1 MAVIDKVKGPAVVSP
16 PMSGQAKGL
25 ARANSPLEK
34 ASSHLVSTAGRE
46 MAKVYR
52 ETRCNKILPSN
63 GTKLV
68 YMLINILKAYEVTE
82 IEKRLSNLELA
93 NLQSNK

>member
-1 MAVIDKVKGPAVVSP
+1 MTEHRIEHLPAN
-16 PMSGQAKGL
+16 QAITEVLDNPTPRITL
-25 ARANSPLEK
+25 ATSEDIR
-34 ASSHLVSTAGRE
+34 RE

-52 ETRCNKILPSN
+52 ETRCNKILPTN

-82 IEKRLSNLELA
+82 IEKRLTDLELA
-93 NLQSNK
+93 YTEGNK

>member
-1 MAVIDKVKGPAVVSP
+1 MTTSCIEY
-16 PMSGQAKGL
+16 
-25 ARANSPLEK
+25 SPLNQ
-34 ASSHLVSTAGRE
+34 ASTEVLDNPTPRINLATSEDIRRE

-68 YMLINILKAYEVTE
+68 YMLMNILKAYTR
-82 IEKRLSNLELA
+82 RLRR
-93 NLQSNK
+93 

>member
-1 MAVIDKVKGPAVVSP
+1 MHTDTEVIDNPTTRIN
-16 PMSGQAKGL
+16 L
-25 ARANSPLEK
+25 
-34 ASSHLVSTAGRE
+34 STSEDIRRE

-52 ETRCNKILPSN
+52 ETRCNKIIPSN

-82 IEKRLSNLELA
+82 IEKRLTDLELA
-93 NLQSNK
+93 NLEVRK

>member
-1 MAVIDKVKGPAVVSP
+1 MHIDTAITEDPHP
-16 PMSGQAKGL
+16 RINL
-25 ARANSPLEK
+25 
-34 ASSHLVSTAGRE
+34 STSEDIRRE

-82 IEKRLSNLELA
+82 IEKRLADLELGHLEG
-93 NLQSNK
+93 NR

>member
-1 MAVIDKVKGPAVVSP
+1 MHTDTEVIDDSTPRIN
-16 PMSGQAKGL
+16 L
-25 ARANSPLEK
+25 ATSEDIR
-34 ASSHLVSTAGRE
+34 RE

-52 ETRCNKILPSN
+52 ETRCNKIMPSN

-82 IEKRLSNLELA
+82 IEKRLTDLELA
-93 NLQSNK
+93 HLESSK

>member
-1 MAVIDKVKGPAVVSP
+1 MTSGITELKAESHERYRIDDDSTPRIN
-16 PMSGQAKGL
+16 L
-25 ARANSPLEK
+25 ATSEDIR
-34 ASSHLVSTAGRE
+34 RE

-82 IEKRLSNLELA
+82 IEKRLADLELA
-93 NLQSNK
+93 HSEGRR

>member
-1 MAVIDKVKGPAVVSP
+1 MHTDTQIIEDPHP
-16 PMSGQAKGL
+16 RINL
-25 ARANSPLEK
+25 
-34 ASSHLVSTAGRE
+34 STSEDIRRE

-63 GTKLV
+63 CTKLV

-82 IEKRLSNLELA
+82 IEKRLSDLELSNLEG
-93 NLQSNK
+93 KK

>member
-1 MAVIDKVKGPAVVSP
+1 M
-16 PMSGQAKGL
+16 
-25 ARANSPLEK
+25 
-34 ASSHLVSTAGRE
+34 STACTKYLLTTKDTSVIVGDPTPRINLSTPDDIRRE

-52 ETRCNKILPSN
+52 ETRSNKILPNN

-82 IEKRLSNLELA
+82 IEKRLTDLELVH
-93 NLQSNK
+93 LEGHK

>member
-1 MAVIDKVKGPAVVSP
+1 MSSDITKLRAKSP
-16 PMSGQAKGL
+16 VDAEILDDPTPRINL
-25 ARANSPLEK
+25 ATSEDIR
-34 ASSHLVSTAGRE
+34 RE

-52 ETRCNKILPSN
+52 ETRCNKIMPSN

-82 IEKRLSNLELA
+82 IEKRLTELELA
-93 NLQSNK
+93 HLKDGK

>member
-1 MAVIDKVKGPAVVSP
+1 MYTDTEVFEDPHPRIN
-16 PMSGQAKGL
+16 L
-25 ARANSPLEK
+25 
-34 ASSHLVSTAGRE
+34 STSDDIRRE

-68 YMLINILKAYEVTE
+68 
-82 IEKRLSNLELA
+82 
-93 NLQSNK
+93 

>member
-1 MAVIDKVKGPAVVSP
+1 MYTDTEV
-16 PMSGQAKGL
+16 
-25 ARANSPLEK
+25 LEDPTPRIN
-34 ASSHLVSTAGRE
+34 LSTSEDIRRE

-52 ETRCNKILPSN
+52 ETRCNKIFPTN

-82 IEKRLSNLELA
+82 IEKRLTDLELA
-93 NLQSNK
+93 HIEGNK

>member
-1 MAVIDKVKGPAVVSP
+1 MHTDTQVIEDTHPRIN
-16 PMSGQAKGL
+16 L
-25 ARANSPLEK
+25 
-34 ASSHLVSTAGRE
+34 STSEDIRRE

-82 IEKRLSNLELA
+82 IEKRLTDLELDH
-93 NLQSNK
+93 LEGNK

>member
-1 MAVIDKVKGPAVVSP
+1 
-16 PMSGQAKGL
+16 MSTSRTKKMPKDIVATGL
-25 ARANSPLEK
+25 CDLGTPRINLATSEDIR
-34 ASSHLVSTAGRE
+34 RE

-68 YMLINILKAYEVTE
+68 YMLINILKAYEITE
-82 IEKRLSNLELA
+82 IEKRLTDLELA
-93 NLQSNK
+93 NLEGSK

>member
-1 MAVIDKVKGPAVVSP
+1 MHIDTAITEDPHP
-16 PMSGQAKGL
+16 RINL
-25 ARANSPLEK
+25 
-34 ASSHLVSTAGRE
+34 STSEDIRRE

-68 YMLINILKAYEVTE
+68 YMLINILKAYELTE
-82 IEKRLSNLELA
+82 IEKRLTDLELD
-93 NLQSNK
+93 NLKGSK